1 MRDGG
6 TDRGPPTHLAGASAH
21 DLARGT
27 LAVRDGLFDSLGE
40 QLRPGKHSRAI
51 TEAPPGLPLQPH
63 STPLSLHSYATGP
76 PSSGQPSS
84 GVPVPSPT
92 PASPQPGTCP
102 ADPHLTSG
110 GCAGLC
116 GSGPEGGRLDP
127 HQAELTPPLGSGM
140 LPTGPAGSAEAAGL
154 TPWQDLEGQGRSPW
168 GFWRVHLELGPR
180 GPTPCFA
187 FMSVTLDP
195 TKAFLDVL
203 EASRPA

>member
-1 MRDGG
+1 MVYLWGGTRQGGWWGHQGRRDQERGRMGDGG

-21 DLARGT
+21 DPARGT

-92 PASPQPGTCP
+92 PAPPQPGTCP
-102 ADPHLTSG
+102 ANPHLTSG
-110 GCAGLC
+110 GLC
-116 GSGPEGGRLDP
+116 WALRI
-127 HQAELTPPLGSGM
+127 
-140 LPTGPAGSAEAAGL
+140 
-154 TPWQDLEGQGRSPW
+154 W
-168 GFWRVHLELGPR
+168 PR
-180 GPTPCFA
+180 GRPARPTPSGA
-187 FMSVTLDP
+187 DTAPWLWD
-195 TKAFLDVL
+195 
-203 EASRPA
+203 ASHRAGWKCRGSQAHHMARS